1 MTYSNFTLQEVL
13 KKFSLKLEE
22 GHALFPDIQPRAAS
36 ALLTAWLEQKIPLAL
51 ALSTEKARSEFIIA
65 PILAE
70 VREQLG
76 KRFSLFSGI
85 DFTVDTSQGL
95 NGECD
100 FLFSKS
106 PEQLVLLAPV
116 VSVVEAIP
124 PEGAFWDQEA
134 KNESF
139 RNGLAQ
145 ACAEMIAAR
154 VFNEREG
161 HPLER
166 VYGAVTTG
174 DDWQFLMLEENTL
187 FVDKKRFDLEEL
199 PRILGIFC
207 HMLET
212 A

>member
-1 MTYSNFTLQEVL
+1 MAYSNFTLQEVL
-13 KKFSLKLEE
+13 KNFSLKLEE
-22 GHALFPDIQPRAAS
+22 GHDLFHDVTPRKPT

-85 DFTVDTSQGL
+85 DFTVDSSLGL

-124 PEGAFWDQEA
+124 PAGASWNQEA

-145 ACAEMIAAR
+145 ACAEMLAAR

-166 VYGAVTTG
+166 VFGAVTTG
-174 DDWQFLMLEENTL
+174 DDWQFLKLEANSL
-187 FVDKKRFDLEEL
+187 FVDSKRYDLDEL
-199 PRILGIFC
+199 EQILGILC

>member
-1 MTYSNFTLQEVL
+1 
-13 KKFSLKLEE
+13 
-22 GHALFPDIQPRAAS
+22 
-36 ALLTAWLEQKIPLAL
+36 
-51 ALSTEKARSEFIIA
+51 
-65 PILAE
+65 
-70 VREQLG
+70 
-76 KRFSLFSGI
+76 
-85 DFTVDTSQGL
+85 
-95 NGECD
+95 
-100 FLFSKS
+100 
-106 PEQLVLLAPV
+106 LLAPV

-124 PEGAFWDQEA
+124 PEARIAREVLSYEQEGAFWDQEA

-174 DDWQFLMLEENTL
+174 DDWQFLMLEGNTL
-187 FVDKKRFDLEEL
+187 FVDQKRFDLDEL

-207 HMLET
+207 YMLET

>member
-1 MTYSNFTLQEVL
+1 MAYSNFTLQEVL
-13 KKFSLKLEE
+13 KNFDLKLEE
-22 GHALFPDIQPRAAS
+22 GQNLFHGVMPRKPT

-65 PILAE
+65 PVLAE

-85 DFTVDTSQGL
+85 DFTVDSSLGL

-116 VSVVEAIP
+116 VSVVEA
-124 PEGAFWDQEA
+124 

-145 ACAEMIAAR
+145 ACAEMLAAR

-161 HPLER
+161 HPLEK
-166 VYGAVTTG
+166 VFGAVTTG
-174 DDWQFLMLEENTL
+174 DDWQFLILKNNTL
-187 FVDKKRFDLEEL
+187 FVDRKRYDLDEL
-199 PRILGIFC
+199 EQILGILCF
-207 HMLET
+207 MLET

>member
-1 MTYSNFTLQEVL
+1 MAYSNFTLQEVL
-13 KKFSLKLEE
+13 KNFSLKLEE
-22 GHALFPDIQPRAAS
+22 GHDLFHDVSPRKPT

-51 ALSTEKARSEFIIA
+51 ALSTKKARSEFIIA

-70 VREQLG
+70 VREQLD
-76 KRFSLFSGI
+76 KQFSLFSGI
-85 DFTVDTSQGL
+85 DFTVDSSLGL

-116 VSVVEAIP
+116 VSVVEA
-124 PEGAFWDQEA
+124 

-145 ACAEMIAAR
+145 ACAEMLAAR

-166 VYGAVTTG
+166 VFGAVTTG
-174 DDWQFLMLEENTL
+174 DDWQFLKLEKNNL
-187 FVDKKRFDLEEL
+187 FVDSKRYDLDEL
-199 PRILGIFC
+199 EQVLGILC

>member
-1 MTYSNFTLQEVL
+1 MAYSNFTLQEVL

-22 GHALFPDIQPRAAS
+22 GHTLFPDIQPRAAS

-116 VSVVEAIP
+116 ISVV
-124 PEGAFWDQEA
+124 EA

-199 PRILGIFC
+199 PTILGIFC

>member
-1 MTYSNFTLQEVL
+1 MAYSNFTLQEVL

-22 GHALFPDIQPRAAS
+22 GTVLFANVIPRAPS
-36 ALLTAWLEQKIPLAL
+36 ALLKAWLEQKIPLAL

-65 PILAE
+65 PILAD
-70 VREQLG
+70 VREQLN
-76 KRFSLFSGI
+76 KQYALFSGI
-85 DFTVDTSQGL
+85 DFTVDSSLGL

-116 VSVVEAIP
+116 VSVVEA
-124 PEGAFWDQEA
+124 

-139 RNGLAQ
+139 KNGIAQ
-145 ACAEMIAAR
+145 AAAEMLAAR

-161 HPLER
+161 HPLIR

-174 DDWQFLMLEENTL
+174 DNWQFLYLEGNTL
-187 FVDKKRFDLEEL
+187 FVDSQRYDLDEL
-199 PRILGIFC
+199 EQIIGIFC
-207 HMLET
+207 HMLVN

>member
-1 MTYSNFTLQEVL
+1 MAYSNFTLQEVL

-22 GHALFPDIQPRAAS
+22 GQDLFANVPPRAPS
-36 ALLTAWLEQKIPLAL
+36 VLLRAWLEQKIPLAL

-65 PILAE
+65 PILADI
-70 VREQLG
+70 REQLG

-85 DFTVDTSQGL
+85 DFTVDSSLGL

-116 VSVVEAIP
+116 ISVV
-124 PEGAFWDQEA
+124 EA

-139 RNGLAQ
+139 KNGLAQ
-145 ACAEMIAAR
+145 ACAEMLAAR

-161 HPLER
+161 QALEK
-166 VYGAVTTG
+166 VFGAVTTG
-174 DDWQFLMLEENTL
+174 ENWQFLCLQHSTL
-187 FVDKKRFDLEEL
+187 FVDSRRYDLDQLEQ
-199 PRILGIFC
+199 IIGIFC

>member
-1 MTYSNFTLQEVL
+1 M
-13 KKFSLKLEE
+13 
-22 GHALFPDIQPRAAS
+22 
-36 ALLTAWLEQKIPLAL
+36 
-51 ALSTEKARSEFIIA
+51 
-65 PILAE
+65 
-70 VREQLG
+70 LG

-85 DFTVDTSQGL
+85 DFTVDSSLGL

-124 PEGAFWDQEA
+124 PEGASWNQEA

-145 ACAEMIAAR
+145 ACAEMLAAR
-154 VFNEREG
+154 VFNEREE

-166 VYGAVTTG
+166 VFGAVTTG
-174 DDWQFLMLEENTL
+174 DDWQFLILEGNTL
-187 FVDKKRFDLEEL
+187 FVGSKRYHLEEL
-199 PRILGIFC
+199 PQILGIFC

>member
-1 MTYSNFTLQEVL
+1 MAYSNFTLQEVL
-13 KKFSLKLEE
+13 KKFNLKLEE
-22 GHALFPDIQPRAAS
+22 SHVLFADVTPRVPT

-85 DFTVDTSQGL
+85 DFTVDASLGL

-116 VSVVEAIP
+116 VSVVEA
-124 PEGAFWDQEA
+124 

-145 ACAEMIAAR
+145 ACAEMLAAR

-161 HPLER
+161 HPLEK
-166 VYGAVTTG
+166 VFGAVTTG
-174 DDWQFLMLEENTL
+174 DDWQFLVLEGNTL
-187 FVDKKRFDLEEL
+187 FVDRKRYDLDEL
-199 PRILGIFC
+199 EQILGILCF
-207 HMLET
+207 MLES